1 MGRYVARRLLQMIF
15 VVIGATFL
23 IFAMVY
29 ALPGDPLAGKCGER
43 KCPAEFIA
51 AETERLHLSD
61 PLPIQYLYYMGN
73 LLTGDFGTTSSGEK
87 VTDLIR
93 DAYPATVKLAVIALI
108 FIALA
113 GIGSGILS
121 GIRRGGAIDRGVL
134 IFTLFLISLP
144 VFVIGT
150 LGQWI
155 LGHRLDIFPVTATDG
170 TWGQLIMPGL
180 VVAALSLAY
189 VSRITR
195 SSLSENLRADY
206 VRTARAKGMPERRV
220 IGIHALRNSM
230 IPVVTSLGSDFGT
243 LLGGAVVTEGIFGI
257 RGIGGLVYD
266 SIRQR
271 EGATVVGVVTV
282 LVLIFLLVNLFV
294 DLLYAVL
301 DPRIRYE

>member
-15 VVIGATFL
+15 VVLGATFL

-43 KCPAEFIA
+43 RCPEEFIA
-51 AETERLHLSD
+51 AETERLHLDD
-61 PLPIQYLYYMGN
+61 PLPLQYLYYLAN
-73 LLTGDFGTTSSGEK
+73 LLKGDFGTTSSGES
-87 VTDLIR
+87 VAGLIQ
-93 DAYPATVKLAVIALI
+93 DAYPATVKLAIIALF
-108 FIALA
+108 FITAV
-113 GIGSGILS
+113 GISSGILS
-121 GIRRGGAIDRGVL
+121 GIKRGGAIDRGIL

-150 LGQWI
+150 FAQWI
-155 LGHRLDIFPVTATDG
+155 LGHRLDLFPVTATDG
-170 TWGQLIMPGL
+170 TWGQLIMPGI

-189 VSRITR
+189 ASRITR
-195 SSLSENLRADY
+195 ASLSENLRADY

-220 IGIHALRNSM
+220 IGIHGLRNSM
-230 IPVVTSLGSDFGT
+230 IPVVTFLGTDFGT
-243 LLGGAVVTEGIFGI
+243 LLGGAVVTEGVFGI
-257 RGIGGLVYD
+257 RGIGGLVFS
-266 SIRQR
+266 SIGQR

-282 LVLIFLLVNLFV
+282 LVLIFLLVNLLV